1 MANKEKLPEED
12 INLPYYHGALM
23 NQDADQLLVNDGD
36 YMIVMKMNPEINK
49 MQLFLAVCL
58 KKGIRRFEIKRTP
71 TTAKFANKS
80 APNIGKLV
88 DSLKSD
94 IVDVKGERVIL
105 KRAIPKGKFQLMHK
119 DVDFK
124 KKLGSG
130 AYGTVYRGRLTKS
143 NQKIAVKK
151 LDTEGNDEEMLAE
164 MMKEARV
171 MQLYDH
177 PNIVKFYGYIL
188 DDIPYLLVLEYCNGG
203 SVEDRLVE
211 RGAKLTT
218 QTRITYTYHAACGI
232 DYLHKK
238 KCIHRDI
245 AARNCL
251 IHKEIVK
258 IADFGMC
265 RNTSVYKVDL
275 NKPTNIR
282 WLAPEVW
289 EIGETRANTD
299 IYAFA
304 VMMWEFFE
312 IPYDTPYSAWKGYV
326 VKQKTRG
333 GYRLPTPKGMPPE
346 MEKIMQ
352 ECWHVDPSQRPT
364 ATELKEKLEEA
375 IAKGESSATTGL
387 EKSKSQT
394 STKQQN

>member
-1 MANKEKLPEED
+1 MEIPSKSCSAGCMTAATAALFLGIRLPEED

-49 MQLFLAVCL
+49 MQLFLAVRL

-124 KKLGSG
+124 KNSEVVLMVPF
-130 AYGTVYRGRLTKS
+130 TVVVLPK
-143 NQKIAVKK
+143 
-151 LDTEGNDEEMLAE
+151 GNDEEMLAE

-265 RNTSVYKVDL
+265 RNTSIYKVDL

-312 IPYDTPYSAWKGYV
+312 IPFDTPYSAWDTLSSKRHAAATV
-326 VKQKTRG
+326 LQLRKA
-333 GYRLPTPKGMPPE
+333 
-346 MEKIMQ
+346 
-352 ECWHVDPSQRPT
+352 CHQRWR
-364 ATELKEKLEEA
+364 K
-375 IAKGESSATTGL
+375 
-387 EKSKSQT
+387 
-394 STKQQN
+394 

>member
-1 MANKEKLPEED
+1 MAQKEKLPEED
-12 INLPYYHGALM
+12 IILPYYHGAIM
-23 NQDADQLLVNDGD
+23 NQDSDQLLVNDGD
-36 YMIVMKMNPEINK
+36 YMIVMKFNPELNK
-49 MQLFLAVCL
+49 NQLYLAVRL

-71 TTAKFANKS
+71 NAAKLANKTAS
-80 APNIGKLV
+80 NIGKLI
-88 DSLKSD
+88 DMLIK
-94 IVDVKGERVIL
+94 DVVEIKGERVIL
-105 KRAIPKGKFQLMHK
+105 KRPIPKGKFQLMHK

-130 AYGTVYRGRLTKS
+130 SYGTVYRGRLVKS
-143 NQKIAVKK
+143 NTKIAVKK
-151 LDTEGNDEEMLAE
+151 LDTNNDDESLAE

-177 PNIVKFYGYIL
+177 PNIVKFYGYIV

-203 SVEDRLVE
+203 SVEDKLVE
-211 RGAKLTT
+211 KGEKLSSRS
-218 QTRITYTYHAACGI
+218 RITYTYHAASGI

-238 KCIHRDI
+238 NCIHRDI

-251 IHKEIVK
+251 IHKDIVK

-265 RNTSVYKVDL
+265 RATSVYKVDL

-289 EIGETRANTD
+289 ENGETKANTD
-299 IYAFA
+299 IYAFGI
-304 VMMWEFFE
+304 MMWEYFE
-312 IPYDTPYSAWKGYV
+312 IPYDTPYSAWKGYE

-333 GYRLPTPKGMPPE
+333 GYRLPTPRGMPPE
-346 MEKIMQ
+346 MEEIMK
-352 ECWHVDPSQRPT
+352 ECWHVDPNERPT
-364 ATELKEKLEEA
+364 APELKEKLEEA
-375 IAKGESSATTGL
+375 IAKDGNPAGNGI

-394 STKQQN
+394 SNK

>member
-1 MANKEKLPEED
+1 MAQKEKLPEED
-12 INLPYYHGALM
+12 IILPYYHGAIM
-23 NQDADQLLVNDGD
+23 NQDSDQLLVNDGD
-36 YMIVMKMNPEINK
+36 YMIVMKFNPELNK
-49 MQLFLAVCL
+49 NQLYLAVRL

-71 TTAKFANKS
+71 NAAKLANKTAS
-80 APNIGKLV
+80 NIGKLI
-88 DSLKSD
+88 DMLIK
-94 IVDVKGERVIL
+94 DVVEIKGERVIL
-105 KRAIPKGKFQLMHK
+105 KRPIPKGKFQLMHK

-130 AYGTVYRGRLTKS
+130 AYGTVYRGRLVKS
-143 NQKIAVKK
+143 NTKIAVKK
-151 LDTEGNDEEMLAE
+151 LDTNNDDESLAE

-177 PNIVKFYGYIL
+177 PNIVKFYGYIV

-203 SVEDRLVE
+203 SVEDKLVE
-211 RGAKLTT
+211 KGEKLSSRS
-218 QTRITYTYHAACGI
+218 RITYTYHAACGI

-238 KCIHRDI
+238 NCIHRDI

-251 IHKEIVK
+251 IHKDVVK

-265 RNTSVYKVDL
+265 RATSVYKVDL

-289 EIGETRANTD
+289 ENGETKANTD
-299 IYAFA
+299 IYAFG
-304 VMMWEFFE
+304 VMMWEYFE
-312 IPYDTPYSAWKGYV
+312 TPYDTPYSTWKGYE

-333 GYRLPTPKGMPPE
+333 GYRLPTPRGMPPE
-346 MEKIMQ
+346 MEEIMK
-352 ECWHVDPSQRPT
+352 ECWHVDPNERPT
-364 ATELKEKLEEA
+364 APELKEKLEEA
-375 IAKGESSATTGL
+375 IAKDGNPAGNGI

-394 STKQQN
+394 SNK